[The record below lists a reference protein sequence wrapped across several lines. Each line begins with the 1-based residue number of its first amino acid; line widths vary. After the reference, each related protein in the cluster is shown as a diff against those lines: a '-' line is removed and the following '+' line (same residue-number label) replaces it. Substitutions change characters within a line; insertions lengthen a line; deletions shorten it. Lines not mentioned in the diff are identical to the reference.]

1 MKKYLLIA
9 GVAFAAAAVAAD
21 VIPHTFSA
29 GTPIKSADVNENF
42 ASLQTSSVDHETRLS
57 KIEAVVSAKPADQL
71 FCVTHSSWVTD
82 QSSSFSCLQASTPAA
97 TRTMTMVQVLQEG
110 WISVSVG
117 GGDGSS
123 RMVMTFRK

>member
-1 MKKYLLIA
+1 M
-9 GVAFAAAAVAAD
+9 
-21 VIPHTFSA
+21 IPHTFSA

-71 FCVTHSSWVTD
+71 FCVTYSSWVTD

-117 GGDGSS
+117 GGDGSG